1 MEGMHGHPQ
10 IQPSPVHHAREQ
22 NTYGKY
28 EYQMQGH
35 QQKPFHFQQGNQQ
48 FENIHQQDSIHNPHQ
63 HFYMGNQQSQ
73 MNTSHMQQHHQY
85 VQPGQHAQQKNF
97 EIQQAHQRDPYGH
110 NPPQSQLPPPSHQHQ
125 HHHHPQHLPG
135 SQFVLPP
142 PRMAHAHLQTIQH
155 PNQLSPSQSGKAKK
169 RKRPADMPK
178 RPLSAYNFFFS
189 EERVKVLASLPD
201 PTESKEGEVSPS
213 KVENGQ
219 VQPQVFANGVDK
231 KEETSGENA
240 SENTSDGQQNTSEKE
255 EEVKVKAEES
265 LETSKRLL
273 EIRNSKNRKRR
284 PHRKSHGKIAFKD
297 LAKEIGRRWK
307 ALSEDQKKPFNE
319 LADKDLHRYNE
330 QMKEFNSKKN
340 RQYAMVSYQT
350 SPGPLPPQFQHTP
363 ANPSGDR
370 SFVQPTPQ
378 EHFPQ
383 PPVEHNTNIDD
394 QPTDH
399 MKVNSPLAHDYVENN
414 VHHEYEP
421 QVIEHQHMEQP
432 HPQGHSHEHHIDQI
446 SQHHANVP
454 EEDDMPLMDDGF
466 IPHTNDDSTVP

>member
-1 MEGMHGHPQ
+1 MEGMHPQ
-10 IQPSPVHHAREQ
+10 IQPSPVHHAREP

-35 QQKPFHFQQGNQQ
+35 HQQKPYHYQQGNQQ
-48 FENIHQQDSIHNPHQ
+48 YEHNHQQEPIHNPQQ

-73 MNTSHMQQHHQY
+73 MSTSHMQQYHQY
-85 VQPGQHAQQKNF
+85 AQPGQHAQQKNF
-97 EIQQAHQRDPYGH
+97 EIQQAHKRDPYGH
-110 NPPQSQLPPPSHQHQ
+110 NPPQSQLPLPPHQQ
-125 HHHHPQHLPG
+125 QHHPQHLHG

-142 PRMAHAHLQTIQH
+142 PRLTQHVHNIQH
-155 PNQLSPSQSGKAKK
+155 ANQLSPSQSGKAKK

-201 PTESKEGEVSPS
+201 PTELKEGEVSPS

-219 VQPQVFANGVDK
+219 VQPQLLANGVVK
-231 KEETSGENA
+231 REETVGGDVSN
-240 SENTSDGQQNTSEKE
+240 NTSEVQQNTTEKE
-255 EEVKVKAEES
+255 EEVTVKVGES

-273 EIRNSKNRKRR
+273 EVRNSKNRKRR

-319 LADKDLHRYNE
+319 LADKDLQRYNE

-340 RQYAMVSYQT
+340 HQYAMVSYQT
-350 SPGPLPPQFQHTP
+350 TPGPLPPQFQHTP
-363 ANPSGDR
+363 VNPSGDR
-370 SFVQPTPQ
+370 SFVHPTPQ

-383 PPVEHNTNIDD
+383 PPVEHNANIDD

-399 MKVNSPLAHDYVENN
+399 MKVNSPLAHDYVDNN

-421 QVIEHQHMEQP
+421 QVIEHQQIMEQP
-432 HPQGHSHEHHIDQI
+432 HPQDLSHEHHIDQI
-446 SQHHANVP
+446 SAHHTNVP
-454 EEDDMPLMDDGF
+454 DEDDMPPMDDGF
-466 IPHTNDDSTVP
+466 IPHTNDAT